1 MTILLNHTIVPARDK
16 EASARFFAQLFGL
29 RFEGQDGHFAPVRV
43 NETFTLLFDDD
54 IKAFESHH
62 YAFHV
67 SDAEFDAILQ
77 RVQAAGLAFS
87 AKLWRRRTP
96 RLGFH
101 CGGASYLHLHF
112 SVAGAKQLL
121 KKLPIKEFPGLV
133 SVSSRYYAE
142 RRWRLRRRYRL
153 RQEPRPFRVRV

>member
-77 RVQAAGLAFS
+77 RVQAAGLAFGS
-87 AKLWRRRTP
+87 APWTLDDAKLNDWN
-96 RLGFH
+96 
-101 CGGASYLHLHF
+101 GGRGVYFKDLDGHIL
-112 SVAGAKQLL
+112 
-121 KKLPIKEFPGLV
+121 
-133 SVSSRYYAE
+133 
-142 RRWRLRRRYRL
+142 
-153 RQEPRPFRVRV
+153 EPMTVPQ